1 MSEDDSALLLPNQL
15 VGRDQPIRGVIHR
28 GQLAL
33 IRLEQNQTWPDRCA
47 VIRAVAKGSQSV
59 EYRKHL
65 NGNTVLYHN
74 WPLAGGRR
82 GFSASKQRTV
92 TLEHAGK
99 ADAAILHA
107 AFGE

>member
-1 MSEDDSALLLPNQL
+1 VRGNQGRGEGSRHLP
-15 VGRDQPIRGVIHR
+15 
-28 GQLAL
+28 
-33 IRLEQNQTWPDRCA
+33 
-47 VIRAVAKGSQSV
+47 GSQSV